1 MASTFWNDDDGSSEF
16 LPADRRLQFGLT
28 GALIIV

>member
-1 MASTFWNDDDGSSEF
+1 MASTFWNDDVGSKF